1 MLCRIEEYV
10 SVTCVWYTECWMEV
24 MVTEGGNRFFW
35 VFFRIETL
43 IRSRAGMNTRCEK
56 IDDEVRWLPS
66 EREYE

>member
-1 MLCRIEEYV
+1 
-10 SVTCVWYTECWMEV
+10 MEV
-24 MVTEGGNRFFW
+24 MVTEGGNRFFLG
-35 VFFRIETL
+35 FFRIERL